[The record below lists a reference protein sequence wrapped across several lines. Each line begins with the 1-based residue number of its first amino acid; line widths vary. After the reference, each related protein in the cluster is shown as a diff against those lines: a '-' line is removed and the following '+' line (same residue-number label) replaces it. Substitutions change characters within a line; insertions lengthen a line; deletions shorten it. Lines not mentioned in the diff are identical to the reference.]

1 MPSDERTPLLDDRA
15 RNFWDVGQPLD
26 MPQKDT
32 STFHD
37 QFCRL
42 VGVPPSD
49 LPPDADHPPIGPK
62 TLYGRAIRMKRNQ
75 ATTYAITAAISN
87 TLLLAQ
93 VVLGAAV
100 TALGASES
108 SHVLIT
114 LFGAANTIIAGV
126 VAYLKSRGQPM
137 RARMYRDDLERVVG
151 EIENSEIMWL
161 GISKRMHGYS
171 DINTDDEV
179 TVRSEVARLTRLYD
193 RAIRTNSMNN
203 PDMYM
208 AGGGFESTN
217 FAIRKGALH
226 GGPILPPVAA
236 QPAPAPGAAPVAPD
250 GGPVAP
256 NPAPLMADPDE
267 SPATAPPKPP
277 PKDEPKEDKA
287 KDDADADKANS
298 KSSDAGIPSPP
309 RSHGKALA
317 ETSPV
322 TGAKDDDT
330 TAGASSDTAST
341 MNEEEASTTAAA
353 AKK

>member
-1 MPSDERTPLLDDRA
+1 MDTQYR
-15 RNFWDVGQPLD
+15 
-26 MPQKDT
+26 DT
-32 STFHD
+32 SPLHQ
-37 QFCRL
+37 QFCKL

-49 LPPDADHPPIGPK
+49 LAPDADKPKIGPK
-62 TLYGRAIRMKRNQ
+62 TLYGRALRQKKNQ
-75 ATTYAITAAISN
+75 AATYAVTAAISN
-87 TLLLAQ
+87 TLLLTQ

-137 RARMYRDDLERVVG
+137 RARMYRDDLERVVD

-161 GISKRMHGYS
+161 GISKKMHGYGE
-171 DINTDDEV
+171 INTDDEV

-208 AGGGFESTN
+208 AGGGFEHTN
-217 FAIRKGALH
+217 FALRKGPLPS
-226 GGPILPPVAA
+226 GPVMPPGIPQAG
-236 QPAPAPGAAPVAPD
+236 QPAGAVSAAPA
-250 GGPVAP
+250 GTVAP
-256 NPAPLMADPDE
+256 NPMPLIADPDE

-277 PKDEPKEDKA
+277 TPPPKDEPKEEAKKDDAEKADKKTAETDSPPSSKSSGKAPVTAPAEASNGTETKTESKDGEA
-287 KDDADADKANS
+287 KDDEA
-298 KSSDAGIPSPP
+298 
-309 RSHGKALA
+309 
-317 ETSPV
+317 
-322 TGAKDDDT
+322 
-330 TAGASSDTAST
+330 TAGASDGGST
-341 MNEEEASTTAAA
+341 INEEEEAPAD